1 MNDPSLKMLIIGI
14 SCILMWNASMTAYN
28 ELLNLSQTFSGITLQ
43 SKQTKLKQS
52 DHDQATCGVGSIL

>member
-43 SKQTKLKQS
+43 SKQTNHGKWRI
-52 DHDQATCGVGSIL
+52 GGSTTF